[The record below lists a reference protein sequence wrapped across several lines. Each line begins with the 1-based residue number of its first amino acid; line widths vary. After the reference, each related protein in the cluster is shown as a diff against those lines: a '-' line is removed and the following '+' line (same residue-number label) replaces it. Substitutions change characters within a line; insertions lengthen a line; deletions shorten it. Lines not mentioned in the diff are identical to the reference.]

1 MDNKLRFRI
10 QLLSLLSIFFIYK
23 AIEASFSKNPN
34 EVMLWSLITVVYAIS
49 LIIMYFVIKNWQKEA
64 KISNK

>member
-10 QLLSLLSIFFIYK
+10 QLLSLFSIFFIYK

-49 LIIMYFVIKNWQKEA
+49 LTIMYFVVKNWQKEA